1 MTAYD
6 DILTPEVRFHLIRKM
21 ERHKVIALTGPAL
34 LAHERKY
41 LEFHDLAGVILFERN
56 VQSLAQVSEL
66 IASVAE
72 CLSASALAPLVVA
85 DHEGDLVAELRRIIG
100 VPPAPLAIAAAGD
113 IDLAREVARE
123 TGAAMRKLGMNAVL
137 APVADCFLDAASP
150 ITGLRT
156 FGRDPE
162 RVAAFVAATVEGFRE
177 AGIAACAKHFPGHG
191 STAEDSHETLP
202 EVQKTLDALRT
213 EDLVPFRAAVEAGVE
228 MVMMSHVAF
237 PMDRGEIV
245 PASFDGRLVGEL
257 LRGEMGFG
265 GAVITDALEMAGARW
280 YAHDRFGGLSGG
292 LERPLLAGVDLLLHA
307 RPIPEQLHV
316 EGESQPVMSIEVMET
331 IVRTLEKVVDRA
343 RIEEK
348 LAETAA
354 GNPAL
359 RALLDLLA
367 RSYSRVEALR
377 RVLAA
382 PGGTAR
388 GGGGRG
394 KVIQLDA
401 YPSVPAVYREVAE
414 RAVSGLR
421 GWDDYRPLPANEP
434 LLLVPV
440 FYAPGDS
447 LKRQDLDAFL
457 DGLSRHFPRWQCTP
471 PVLGWITEADG
482 TVRPELERT
491 SPSVVDAARF
501 GGGGSGGGAAE
512 FQPSQYAHIGVVFSS
527 RGEPPEDFVSAMEAF
542 AEAFPLDFVVLTG
555 WPAAEWIPDDVP
567 VLVSLGASPQVA
579 AAVARILAGDATPQG
594 HTQVLFPLG
603 TAGADGPF
611 PD

>member
-1 MTAYD
+1 MTVYD

-41 LEFHDLAGVILFERN
+41 LEFHDVAGVILFERN
-56 VQSLAQVSEL
+56 VQSLAQVAEL
-66 IASVAE
+66 IASVSE
-72 CLSASALAPLVVA
+72 CLSGNVLPPLVVA

-113 IDLAREVARE
+113 LELAREVARE

-162 RVAAFVAATVEGFRE
+162 RVAAFVRATVEGFRE
-177 AGIAACAKHFPGHG
+177 AGVAACAKHFPGHG

-202 EVQKTLDALRT
+202 EVQKTLEALRA

-237 PMDRGEIV
+237 PMDRGEVV
-245 PASFDGRLVGEL
+245 PASFDGRLAGDL
-257 LRGEMGFG
+257 LRTEMGFD

-280 YAHDRFGGLSGG
+280 YAHDRFGGMSGG

-307 RPIPEQLHV
+307 RPIPEQMHV
-316 EGESQPVMSIEVMET
+316 EGETRPVMSIEVMET
-331 IVRTLEKVVDRA
+331 IIRTLEKVVDRT
-343 RIEEK
+343 RIDQK
-348 LAETAA
+348 LAEAAA
-354 GNPAL
+354 GNPGL

-367 RSYSRVEALR
+367 RSYGRVESLR
-377 RVLAA
+377 RALAA
-382 PGGTAR
+382 PGSAPR
-388 GGGGRG
+388 GAGGRG

-414 RAVSGLR
+414 RAVGALR
-421 GWDDYRPLPANEP
+421 GWDGYRPPPAGER

-440 FYAPGDS
+440 FYGPGDS
-447 LKRQDLDAFL
+447 LKRQDLDGFL
-457 DGLSRHFPRWQCTP
+457 DGLSRHFPNWHRTP
-471 PVLGWITEADG
+471 PVVGWITEADG
-482 TVRPELERT
+482 TVRPELERAA
-491 SPSVVDAARF
+491 PSVVDAARF
-501 GGGGSGGGAAE
+501 GGHAGGAE
-512 FQPSQYAHIGVVFSS
+512 FQPSQYGYVGVVFSS
-527 RGEPPEDFVSAMEAF
+527 RGAPPEDFVSAMEAF
-542 AEAFPLDFVVLTG
+542 AEAFPPVFVVLTG
-555 WPAAEWIPDDVP
+555 WPAAEWIPDEVP
-567 VLVSLGASPQVA
+567 VLASLGASPQVA
-579 AAVARILAGDATPQG
+579 AAVARILAGEATPEG
-594 HTQVLFPLG
+594 GTEALFPLG
-603 TAGADGPF
+603 TA
-611 PD
+611 